1 MTKIYS
7 LFDRVSKTYSLPMF
21 SSNDESMI
29 RDFSFALSSF
39 PKDHPILLSPKDFD
53 LFCVGEFNE
62 YAGYLQPITLESS
75 PRFVFHVSDFGGIS
89 NA

>member
-1 MTKIYS
+1 MTKMYS
-7 LFDRVSKTYSLPMF
+7 LFDRVSKTYCLPMY
-21 SSNDESMI
+21 SPSDEAMI
-29 RDFSFALSSF
+29 RDLSFALSSF
-39 PKDHPILLSPKDFD
+39 PKDHPIILSPKDFD

-62 YAGYLQPITLESS
+62 YSVYENPVKLDTC